1 MRLLPWVAAQPEL
14 LEDLPG
20 QSRFAVCYGAWS
32 ALLRLPASR
41 ARLGRP
47 YPSAWWAW
55 SVQLLRAPAG
65 PRQAGSPLD
74 LCLSRSSPR
83 APLAPALR
91 PWPRDP
97 VHCPRARA
105 RRRARVGAL
114 CPTRT
119 TSRAPIPR
127 DRSRPKAVSRIRP
140 NRVWRRAV
148 APLSG
153 VCRRRQLHTA
163 HLGPARRTGGRSCLA
178 HQQVSKARPA
188 SGAPKARHTRVRLRA
203 AHAVSLGEGESKR
216 KSVRS
221 CA

>member
-1 MRLLPWVAAQPEL
+1 M
-14 LEDLPG
+14 
-20 QSRFAVCYGAWS
+20 CYGTWS

-47 YPSAWWAW
+47 CPSAWWAW
-55 SVQLLRAPAG
+55 SAQLLRAPAG

-74 LCLSRSSPR
+74 LCLSHSSPR

-119 TSRAPIPR
+119 TCARQFRVIGADQR
-127 DRSRPKAVSRIRP
+127 RIRP

-153 VCRRRQLHTA
+153 VCRRHVWVSCFLVILYDSIPVGVGTSWPSSSFVQ
-163 HLGPARRTGGRSCLA
+163 RRTEQTPRKQSQ
-178 HQQVSKARPA
+178 HAR
-188 SGAPKARHTRVRLRA
+188 GVRTRVREVAHPRA
-203 AHAVSLGEGESKR
+203 
-216 KSVRS
+216 RS
-221 CA
+221 RRAWPVFCVAPAP